1 MDVTIRVKRQDP
13 EAGDERRLPYWQE
26 YPVTIADNATVLDA
40 LIQIREDDDGT
51 LSLRCSCRSAICGS
65 CAVRI
70 NGHAGLACKTIA
82 NTVVQ
87 DGVITVEPAGVM
99 PVVKDLVVNF
109 DLFWEKIE
117 RRRTVPEAHG
127 TGAGRRVH
135 RVQRR
140 DAAPVGR
147 HRLHHVRRVRVGLHR
162 AGG

>member
-13 EAGDERRLPYWQE
+13 DAEGERRLPYWQE

-65 CAVRI
+65 CAMRI

-99 PVVKDLVVNF
+99 PVVKDL
-109 DLFWEKIE
+109 EIG
-117 RRRTVPEAHG
+117 RAH
-127 TGAGRRVH
+127 V
-135 RVQRR
+135 
-140 DAAPVGR
+140 
-147 HRLHHVRRVRVGLHR
+147 
-162 AGG
+162 